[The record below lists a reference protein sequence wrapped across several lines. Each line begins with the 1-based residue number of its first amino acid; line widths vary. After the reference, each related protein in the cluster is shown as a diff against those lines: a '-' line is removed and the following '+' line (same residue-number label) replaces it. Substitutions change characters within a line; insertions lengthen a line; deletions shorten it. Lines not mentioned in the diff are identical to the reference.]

1 MERISRAKETSR
13 SGNALHVYHFQKFL
27 SLAGGGDPKQPLS
40 CDMSLFEIPD
50 IVLRPE
56 AYIVSAA
63 ESTPIPGGPGL
74 LSVGNFR
81 IRKENAEILG
91 ELA

>member
-1 MERISRAKETSR
+1 
-13 SGNALHVYHFQKFL
+13 
-27 SLAGGGDPKQPLS
+27 
-40 CDMSLFEIPD
+40 MSLFEIPD